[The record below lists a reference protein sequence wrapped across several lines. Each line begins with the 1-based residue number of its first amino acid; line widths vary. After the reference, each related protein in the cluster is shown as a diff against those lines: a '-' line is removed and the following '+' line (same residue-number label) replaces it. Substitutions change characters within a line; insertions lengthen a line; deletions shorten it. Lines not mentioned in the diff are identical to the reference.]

1 MSRVALALG
10 ANLGDRLGNLR
21 RAVRELTAAGWTVER
36 ASDVFETP
44 PFGDEDQP
52 PFLNACLVASVP
64 EEDPEAALRFLKDLE
79 GRMGRI
85 PRHRNGPREIDLDLL
100 FWDDRVLQTPALTL
114 PHPGIPQR
122 AFVLV
127 PLLQVAADWVHPALR
142 KTVAELARDVSSEG
156 IVRIVSL
163 S

>member
-10 ANLGDRLGNLR
+10 TNLGDRLGNLR

-100 FWDDRVLQTPALTL
+100 FWDQRILQTETLIL

-122 AFVLV
+122 PFVLV
-127 PLLQVAADWVHPALR
+127 PLEQVAADWIHPVLGVS
-142 KTVAELARDVSSEG
+142 VAELARGACREG
-156 IVRIVSL
+156 ISRIVSL
-163 S
+163 A

>member
-100 FWDDRVLQTPALTL
+100 FWDQRILQTETLIL

-122 AFVLV
+122 PFVLV
-127 PLLQVAADWVHPALR
+127 PLEQVAADWIHPVLGVS
-142 KTVAELARDVSSEG
+142 VAELARGACREG
-156 IVRIVSL
+156 ISRIVSL
-163 S
+163 A

>member
-10 ANLGDRLGNLR
+10 TNLGDRLGNLR

-36 ASDVFETP
+36 GSDVFETP

-79 GRMGRI
+79 GRLGRI

-100 FWDDRVLQTPALTL
+100 FWDQRILQTETLIL

-122 AFVLV
+122 PFVLV
-127 PLLQVAADWVHPALR
+127 PLEQVAADWIHPVLGVS
-142 KTVAELARDVSSEG
+142 VAELARGACREG
-156 IVRIVSL
+156 ISRIVSL
-163 S
+163 A

>member
-10 ANLGDRLGNLR
+10 TNLGDRLGNLR

-100 FWDDRVLQTPALTL
+100 FWDQRILQTETLIL

-122 AFVLV
+122 PFVLV
-127 PLLQVAADWVHPALR
+127 PLEQVAADWIHPVLGVS
-142 KTVAELARDVSSEG
+142 VAELARGTCREG
-156 IVRIVSL
+156 ISRIVSL
-163 S
+163 A